1 MTISRRRFLRAAT
14 LTAGAVTVGN
24 LLDGP
29 FLSIQRLE
37 AAPLTAAELKTLA
50 DAALARARKLG
61 CSYADIRINRYR
73 NQTLAIRTSP
83 DRAAGM
89 MSGKVN
95 HVPSVTESETFG
107 FGVRVI
113 HSGAWGFA
121 ASPRVT
127 ADEIA
132 RVTAKAAEIARANA
146 VLRVKPVQL
155 APVPA
160 YQDRYQTPFE
170 KNPFE
175 IPIADKLGYLQ
186 QVNDAAKQVAGV
198 ISVGS
203 SLWFRSEDK
212 YFASSEGSSIQQL
225 IVQSA
230 PSMSATAVEF
240 ATRKSKSRSF
250 QVHPV
255 TGGYEHVE
263 KSDMVGQAGRV
274 GSEAVEHLAAASVE
288 PGVKDLVLLPSHLAL
303 TIHESIGHSTE
314 LDRALGY
321 EANYAGTS
329 FLAPPDKTMGK
340 FKFGSQ
346 RVNIVG
352 DRTLPQAMS
361 TVGYDDDGV
370 KATSWHIIKEGV
382 FMAYQTIRDQAHL
395 VGEKESRGCCY
406 AESFDSIPFQRMP
419 NVWLE
424 PGPDGTSLD
433 DLIGQVEDGIL
444 IDGRGSYS
452 IDQQR
457 YNFQFG
463 GDAFW
468 EIKNGKKTRML
479 ADVAY
484 QSKTQDF
491 WGSCAAIADKR
502 FWQNYGL
509 TNDGKGQPSQSNA
522 MSHGCAP
529 SLFRRVNVLRT
540 E

>member
-1 MTISRRRFLRAAT
+1 MSLTRRQFLRAVG

-24 LLDGP
+24 ALEGP

-37 AAPLTAAELKTLA
+37 AAPLTPAELKALA
-50 DAALARARKLG
+50 DVALNRARKLG

-73 NQTLAIRTSP
+73 NQTVSLRTSP

-89 MSGKVN
+89 IGGKVN

-113 HSGAWGFA
+113 HGGVWGFA
-121 ASPRVT
+121 ASPIVT
-127 ADEIA
+127 KDEIA
-132 RVTAKAAEIARANA
+132 RVAAQAAGIAKANSA
-146 VLRVKPVQL
+146 LRGRPVQL

-160 YQDRYQTPFE
+160 YQDRYVTPFE
-170 KNPFE
+170 RNPFDVA
-175 IPIADKLGYLQ
+175 ITDKLGYLQ
-186 QVNDAAKQVAGV
+186 QTNEAAKKVAGV
-198 ISVGS
+198 VSVNS
-203 SLWFRSEDK
+203 TLTFRTEDK
-212 YFASSEGSSIQQL
+212 YYASTDGSYIQQL
-225 IVQSA
+225 IVQTT
-230 PSMSATAVEF
+230 PSMSATAVDV
-240 ATRKSKSRSF
+240 ASRKSKTRNF
-250 QVHPV
+250 QSLPM
-255 TGGYEHVE
+255 TSGYEHI
-263 KSDMVGQAGRV
+263 DRCGMVDQAGRV
-274 GSEAVEHLAAASVE
+274 GAEAVEHLAAPSVE
-288 PGVKDLVLLPSHLAL
+288 PGVKDLVLLPSHLSL

-329 FLAPPDKTMGK
+329 FLAPPEKTMGK
-340 FKFGSQ
+340 FQFGSKL
-346 RVNIVG
+346 VNVQG

-370 KATSWHIIKEGV
+370 KATAWPIIQDGV

-406 AESFDSIPFQRMP
+406 ADSFDSIPFQRMP
-419 NVWLE
+419 NVWLKA
-424 PGPDGTSLD
+424 GPDGTSLD
-433 DLIGQVEDGIL
+433 DLIGQVEDGVL

-491 WGSCAAIADKR
+491 WGACAAIADQR
-502 FWQNYGL
+502 FWQNCGL
-509 TNDGKGQPSQSNA
+509 TNDGKGQPGQTNA
-522 MSHGCAP
+522 MSHGCSP
-529 SLFRRVNVLRT
+529 TLFRRINVLRT

>member
-1 MTISRRRFLRAAT
+1 MALSRRQFLRAAT

-24 LLDGP
+24 MLEGP

-37 AAPLTAAELKTLA
+37 AAPLTPAELQSLA

-73 NQTLAIRTSP
+73 NQTLSIRTSP
-83 DRAAGM
+83 DRSAGM

-95 HVPSVTESETFG
+95 HVPSVIESETFG

-113 HSGAWGFA
+113 HSGSWGFA

-127 ADEIA
+127 KDEIA
-132 RVTAKAAEIARANA
+132 RVTAQAAEIARANA
-146 VLRVKPVQL
+146 ALRAKPVKL
-155 APVPA
+155 APVQA
-160 YQDRYQTPFE
+160 YKDRYRTPFE
-170 KNPFE
+170 KNPFDV
-175 IPIADKLGYLQ
+175 PLADKLSYLQ
-186 QVNDAAKQVAGV
+186 QANDAAKQVRGV
-198 ISVGS
+198 TAVNS
-203 SLWFRSEDK
+203 SMWFRSEDK
-212 YFASSEGSSIQQL
+212 YFASTEGSSIQQL
-225 IVQSA
+225 ILQTA
-230 PSMSATAVEF
+230 PSMSATAVDF
-240 ATRKSKSRSF
+240 MTRKSKSRSF
-250 QVHPV
+250 QIQPV

-263 KSDMVGQAGRV
+263 NSGMAAEAGRV
-274 GSEAVEHLAAASVE
+274 GQEAVEHLAAPSVD
-288 PGVKDLVLLPSHLAL
+288 PGVKDLILMPSHLAL

-314 LDRALGY
+314 LDRVLGY

-329 FLAPPDKTMGK
+329 FLAPPEKMMGK
-340 FKFGSQ
+340 FQFGSKL
-346 RVNIVG
+346 VNIVG

-370 KATSWHIIKEGV
+370 KATSWHIIKDGV
-382 FMAYQTIRDQAHL
+382 FVAYQTIRDQAHL
-395 VGEKESRGCCY
+395 VGEEASRGCCY
-406 AESFDSIPFQRMP
+406 ADSFDSIPFQRMP

-424 PGPDGTSLD
+424 AGPDGTSLD
-433 DLIGQVEDGIL
+433 DLIGQVQDGVL

-468 EIKNGKKTRML
+468 EIKNGKKGRML

-491 WGSCAAIADKR
+491 WNACAAIADQR
-502 FWQNYGL
+502 HWRNFGL
-509 TNDGKGQPSQSNA
+509 TNDGKGQPGQSNA

-529 SLFRRVNVLRT
+529 TLFRNINVLRT

>member
-1 MTISRRRFLRAAT
+1 VALTRRQFLRAAT
-14 LTAGAVTVGN
+14 LTAGAITVGN
-24 LLDGP
+24 ALEGP

-37 AAPLTAAELKTLA
+37 AAPLAPSELQTLA
-50 DAALARARKLG
+50 DVALNRAKKLG

-73 NQTLAIRTSP
+73 NQTVSLRTSP

-89 MSGKVN
+89 VSGKVH
-95 HVPSVTESETFG
+95 HVPAVLESETYG
-107 FGVRVI
+107 FGVRVL
-113 HSGAWGFA
+113 HSGTWGFA
-121 ASPRVT
+121 ASPRV
-127 ADEIA
+127 DKEEIG
-132 RVTAKAAEIARANA
+132 RVTGQAVAIAKANSA
-146 VLRVKPVQL
+146 LRKKPITL

-160 YQDRYQTPFE
+160 YRDRYTTPLE
-170 KNPFE
+170 KNPFDV
-175 IPIADKLGYLQ
+175 PIGDKLAYLQ
-186 QVNDAAKQVAGV
+186 QANEAAKKVQGV
-198 ISVGS
+198 MSVNS
-203 SLWFRSEDK
+203 SMWFRTEDK
-212 YFASSEGSSIQQL
+212 YYASTDGSYIQQL
-225 IVQSA
+225 IVQTA
-230 PSMSATAVEF
+230 PSMSATVVDF

-250 QVHPV
+250 QVQPV
-255 TGGYEHVE
+255 TGGYEHIE
-263 KSDMVGQAGRV
+263 RCGMVDQAGRV
-274 GSEAVEHLAAASVE
+274 GEEAREHLAAPSVV
-288 PGVKDLVLLPSHLAL
+288 PGVKDVVLLPSHLCL

-329 FLAPPDKTMGK
+329 FLAPPERVMGK
-340 FKFGSQ
+340 FQFGSKI
-346 RVNIVG
+346 VNVMG

-370 KATSWHIIKEGV
+370 KATSWHVIKDGV

-406 AESFDSIPFQRMP
+406 ADSFDSIPFQRMP
-419 NVWLE
+419 NVWLQA
-424 PGPDGTSLD
+424 GPDGTTLD
-433 DLIGQVEDGIL
+433 DLIGQVEDGVL

-491 WGSCAAIADKR
+491 WNACAAIADQR

-509 TNDGKGQPSQSNA
+509 TNDGKGQPGQSNA

-529 SLFRRVNVLRT
+529 TLFRRINVLRT